1 MKKFWNEQTTFVKL
15 AIVLIGFA
23 FFIYLTA
30 TIFKPVIEG
39 MFFWNTTD
47 YEKSGQ
53 IGDFVA
59 GVVGTLFAFAGTIF
73 IILTFREQMIE
84 NKRNRF
90 EEIYYEMVR
99 IHRENVSQLVY
110 NKKNKKS
117 ISQLENRQVI
127 KEIVDEFKEV
137 YGEIKKLMKR
147 WDVENSLTNSYINR
161 TTNIIEENKLDTTVY
176 EMFIIDLAYF
186 VLFYGI
192 GQEGKVIV
200 KGHFRKDI
208 DLEVLKII
216 LFYLEQKPKKSNK
229 KRYKSWKQLV
239 SLESERLLNTVLGS
253 FDKIDNEEIYDIEI
267 AEKLKLNRLAKSKYK
282 KYYGGH
288 QHRLGHYYRHL
299 YQSYKLLDR
308 STLITANDKYDYS
321 KLIRAQISTY
331 EQILLFLNSLS
342 SLGRKWQLTSD
353 NDKRNDFI
361 ETYQVIKNVP
371 GVQLYDIKYKKFYPK
386 IVYETNEE

>member
-15 AIVLIGFA
+15 AIVLILCA
-23 FFIYLTA
+23 FCIYLTA
-30 TIFKPVIEG
+30 TIFKPALEG
-39 MFFWNTTD
+39 MFFWNNTD

-137 YGEIKKLMKR
+137 YGEIKKLIKR
-147 WDVENSLTNSYINR
+147 WNVENSLTKSYVTR

-229 KRYKSWKQLV
+229 KRYKLWKQLV

-253 FDKIDNEEIYDIEI
+253 FDKIDNEEIYDLEI
-267 AEKLKLNRLAKSKYK
+267 AEKLKLNRLTKSKYK

-308 STLITANDKYDYS
+308 SKLISTTDKYDYS

-342 SLGRKWQLTSD
+342 SLGRKWQLTAD